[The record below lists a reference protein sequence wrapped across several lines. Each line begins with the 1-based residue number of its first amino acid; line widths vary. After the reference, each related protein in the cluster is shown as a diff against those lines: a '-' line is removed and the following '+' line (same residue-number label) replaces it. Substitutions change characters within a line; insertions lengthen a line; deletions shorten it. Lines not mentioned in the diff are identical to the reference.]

1 MSKDTGLP
9 VLKAKDYASDQT
21 VRWCPGCGD
30 YAILNHVHRVL
41 ATVQAQPEN
50 TVFVAGIGCSSRF
63 PYYVDTYGLHSIHGR
78 APGFVTGIKLANPE
92 LDVWMV
98 TGDGDGLS
106 IGANHL
112 VHMLRRNVDV
122 NILLFNNR
130 IYGLTKGQ
138 YSPTSETGKK
148 TKSTPMGSLDF
159 PLNPAA
165 VALAAEASFVARTAD
180 KDRKIGEVLEQAAKH
195 AGSSF
200 VEIYQNCN
208 IFNDGA
214 FDDLTSK
221 DGRDAN
227 VLYLEAGKPMTFGKD
242 GRKGVRLV
250 GGQPEVVDLDRDGVA
265 EDDLL
270 FHNPSD
276 RARAAL
282 LAQFRR
288 PGYEELP
295 EPFGVLFQA
304 ERPTYDGLVEAQVQA
319 AIDQRGPGNLD
330 ELLSSG
336 DVYEVE

>member
-1 MSKDTGLP
+1 MAPETNLP

-21 VRWCPGCGD
+21 VKWCPGCGD

-41 ATVQAQPEN
+41 ATLQSRPEN

-63 PYYVDTYGLHSIHGR
+63 PYYVETYGLHSIHGR

-98 TGDGDGLS
+98 TGDGDALS
-106 IGANHL
+106 IGGNHL
-112 VHMLRRNVDV
+112 VHLLRRNVDV

-165 VALAAEASFVARTAD
+165 VALAADATFVARTAD
-180 KDRKIGEVLEQAAKH
+180 KDRKIGVVLEEAAGHK
-195 AGSSF
+195 GSSF
-200 VEIYQNCN
+200 VEVYQNCN

-214 FDDLTSK
+214 FDDLTGK
-221 DGRDAN
+221 DGRDEN
-227 VLYLEAGKPMTFGKD
+227 VLYLEAGKPMKFGK
-242 GRKGVRLV
+242 GLGKGVRLI
-250 GGQPEVVDLDRDGVA
+250 GGKPEVVDLEAGGVSD
-265 EDDLL
+265 DDLL
-270 FHNPSD
+270 FHDPSD

-288 PGYEELP
+288 EGYEDLP
-295 EPFGVLFQA
+295 EPFGVIYRG
-304 ERPTYDGLVEAQVQA
+304 ERPTYERLVEDQVQA
-319 AIDQRGPGNLD
+319 AIDKQGPGDLD
-330 ELLSSG
+330 ALLSG
-336 DVYEVE
+336 GGVYEVK